1 MYFVSVSSNNSGH
14 TAARVLMSLAFA
26 DECVWTSNIKQF
38 FLKKSVT
45 RGVHSVTTAH
55 MKVYGTGS
63 SILPEGSTCGT
74 A

>member
-1 MYFVSVSSNNSGH
+1 MNLKYK
-14 TAARVLMSLAFA
+14 T
-26 DECVWTSNIKQF
+26 I